1 MIRLRAGFDCE
12 NGCRKKKT
20 WNQKHV
26 HDFDLLYRLYNN
38 KCSDTGTRSFKTYTI
53 ATYNNSIV
61 SSQWNCPINSPFF
74 FCYTK
79 QTGSGNA
86 LLLKGK
92 RPFRHNEFSS
102 GNSGIFL
109 TELLFRTVLAV
120 VVLLSG
126 SRNLDKLPARC
137 DTVGERCCH
146 DLCAAQ
152 VLHSAQVA
160 EQRCSV
166 ERRMLAQQT
175 TTNAFFRFGGFD
187 ELFYFW
193 SSKWW
198 FFMSDYKFLSVG
210 YKFSYESIEIILIGE
225 AKFKW
230 SQKLNQTIWY
240 FPTTALVWFY

>member
-1 MIRLRAGFDCE
+1 M
-12 NGCRKKKT
+12 
-20 WNQKHV
+20 
-26 HDFDLLYRLYNN
+26 
-38 KCSDTGTRSFKTYTI
+38 
-53 ATYNNSIV
+53 NS
-61 SSQWNCPINSPFF
+61 QLFF
-74 FCYTK
+74 VIQSKREVEMHFY
-79 QTGSGNA
+79 
-86 LLLKGK
+86 LLKGK

-109 TELLFRTVLAV
+109 TELLFRTVLVV

-137 DTVGERCCH
+137 DTVAERCCH

-187 ELFYFW
+187 ELLYFW
-193 SSKWW
+193 SNKW
-198 FFMSDYKFLSVG
+198 
-210 YKFSYESIEIILIGE
+210 
-225 AKFKW
+225 
-230 SQKLNQTIWY
+230 
-240 FPTTALVWFY
+240 